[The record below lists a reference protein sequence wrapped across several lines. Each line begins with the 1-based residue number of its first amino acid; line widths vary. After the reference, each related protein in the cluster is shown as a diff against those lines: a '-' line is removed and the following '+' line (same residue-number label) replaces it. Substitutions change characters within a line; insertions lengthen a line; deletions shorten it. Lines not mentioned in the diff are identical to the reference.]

1 MDKHLTQMLRDHN
14 LKLKYEDIHG
24 KGFLVHTRDNDPDFV
39 VVRQNASD
47 EQVENVILHEIGH
60 AKNDDNCIF
69 CNYKNDYRA
78 RIQAEY
84 GANSFMIR
92 ERVAKYVAYG
102 NDAMSSNYVDLANGI
117 GTNDYDTVK
126 NELEKYLVK

>member
-1 MDKHLTQMLRDHN
+1 MDKHLTRMLKDHN

-24 KGFLVHTRDNDPDFV
+24 KGFLVPTPGTDPDFV

-47 EQVENVILHEIGH
+47 EQIEKVILHEIGH
-60 AKNDDNCIF
+60 ARNDDDCV
-69 CNYKNDYRA
+69 CCDYRNDYRA

-102 NDAMSSNYVDLANGI
+102 NDAKESNYVDLANGI
-117 GTNDYDTVK
+117 GTHDFDTVRK
-126 NELEKYLVK
+126 ELKKYLVK